1 MGLAEMFRLYPMVLT
16 QSFPPA
22 RVYDLFNPE
31 FDDSNAAAFLHQLL
45 CFKASQGLSVREEV
59 SKVGKLL
66 LRRSKQQSL
75 RHVPASPLRL
85 WLSRIWRDVPESQ
98 DRATVTECCVRWI
111 GDDRASLADK
121 FPCLAVVKHEVEERG
136 YPDGDTWLL
145 SKLLAQVCRDPVGHS
160 PDLQHFLWLLGASPT
175 AGMVRPLLEML
186 VEEPGR
192 LVTLWL
198 CLCLWVPQPH
208 PPELGPSK
216 VPPVPPPIHGLLR
229 TALIVFSQLSSG
241 EDVCRTCLLS
251 VAAIAA
257 RGVGVLAAVSAEL
270 LLFLHREGPVLGEVW
285 MPVTPVLET
294 TPSPKPCVVELLQ
307 RLRVSRP

>member
-1 MGLAEMFRLYPMVLT
+1 MFCFVFFDGRGGGEEERLLAVHL
-16 QSFPPA
+16 SF
-22 RVYDLFNPE
+22 
-31 FDDSNAAAFLHQLL
+31 
-45 CFKASQGLSVREEV
+45 
-59 SKVGKLL
+59 
-66 LRRSKQQSL
+66 
-75 RHVPASPLRL
+75 
-85 WLSRIWRDVPESQ
+85 
-98 DRATVTECCVRWI
+98 
-111 GDDRASLADK
+111 RASRV
-121 FPCLAVVKHEVEERG
+121 PI
-136 YPDGDTWLL
+136 
-145 SKLLAQVCRDPVGHS
+145 
-160 PDLQHFLWLLGASPT
+160 
-175 AGMVRPLLEML
+175 
-186 VEEPGR
+186 EEPH
-192 LVTLWL
+192 TA
-198 CLCLWVPQPH
+198 PFAQ
-208 PPELGPSK
+208 